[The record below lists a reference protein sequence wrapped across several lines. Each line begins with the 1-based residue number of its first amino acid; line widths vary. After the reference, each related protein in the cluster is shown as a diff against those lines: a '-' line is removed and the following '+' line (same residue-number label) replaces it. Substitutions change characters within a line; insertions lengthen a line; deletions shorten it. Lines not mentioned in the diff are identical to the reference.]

1 MTKISSMVV
10 LLIALRRQIVA
21 RDKKKFPKQHIKKTN
36 TTTPSNINL
45 NSTILFLAGICAFHF
60 YF

>member
-21 RDKKKFPKQHIKKTN
+21 RDKKKIPETTHKKDEYNYTKQ
-36 TTTPSNINL
+36 
-45 NSTILFLAGICAFHF
+45 
-60 YF
+60 Y